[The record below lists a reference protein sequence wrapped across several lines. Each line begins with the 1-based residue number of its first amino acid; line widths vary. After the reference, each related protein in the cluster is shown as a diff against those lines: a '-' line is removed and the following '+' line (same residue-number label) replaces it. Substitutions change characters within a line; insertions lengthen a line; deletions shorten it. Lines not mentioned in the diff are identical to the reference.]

1 MPPSITIAADTM
13 ILMSAATGGAAG
25 RVFMEPTISV
35 VTTDYNM
42 VEAKEHVPELIDRYH
57 LDPDD
62 VADALAALPLR
73 LYRWGEYE
81 SHIVQARAQMEAKD
95 PKDVALLA
103 LALKL
108 GITIWSQDPHYD
120 NLTVERLTTGRI
132 LKSLG
137 Q

>member
-13 ILMSAATGGAAG
+13 ILMSAATGGAVA
-25 RVFMEPTISV
+25 RVFREPTISI

-42 VEAKEHVPELIDRYH
+42 VEAKEHVTVLIDRYH

-81 SHIVQARAQMEAKD
+81 SQRFPRMSASATAC
-95 PKDVALLA
+95 
-103 LALKL
+103 
-108 GITIWSQDPHYD
+108 
-120 NLTVERLTTGRI
+120 TGGESMRT
-132 LKSLG
+132 
-137 Q
+137 

>member
-1 MPPSITIAADTM
+1 MV
-13 ILMSAATGGAAG
+13 LMSAATSGAAA
-25 RVFMEPTISV
+25 RVFRAPTVSV
-35 VTTDYNM
+35 VTTDFNM
-42 VEAKEHVPELIDRYH
+42 AETKHHITVLIDKYH

-73 LYRWGEYE
+73 VYRWGEYE
-81 SHIVQARAQMEAKD
+81 SHMIEARAQMEAKD

-108 GITIWSQDPHYD
+108 GIDIWSQDPHYD
-120 NLTVERLTTGRI
+120 NLTVKRLTTGRI

>member
-1 MPPSITIAADTM
+1 M
-13 ILMSAATGGAAG
+13 ILMSAATGGAAA
-25 RVFMEPTISV
+25 RVFREPTISI

-42 VEAKEHVPELIDRYH
+42 VEAKERVTVLIDRYH

-81 SHIVQARAQMEAKD
+81 SHMVEARSLMEAKD

-108 GITIWSQDPHYD
+108 GIDVWSQDPHYD
-120 NLTVERLTTGRI
+120 DLTVKRLTTGQI

>member
-1 MPPSITIAADTM
+1 M
-13 ILMSAATGGAAG
+13 ILMAAVTGGAAG
-25 RVFMEPTISV
+25 RVFKEPTISV
-35 VTTDYNM
+35 VTTDFNIA
-42 VEAKEHVPELIDRYH
+42 ETKEHVTVLIDKYH

-62 VADALAALPLR
+62 VADVLAALPLR
-73 LYRWGEYE
+73 VYRWGEYE
-81 SHIVQARAQMEAKD
+81 SHMVEARAQMEAKD

-108 GITIWSQDPHYD
+108 GIDIWSQDSHYD
-120 NLTVERLTTGRI
+120 DLTVKRHTTGRI

>member
-1 MPPSITIAADTM
+1 MA
-13 ILMSAATGGAAG
+13 LMSAATGGAAG
-25 RVFMEPTISV
+25 RVFREPTISV
-35 VTTDYNM
+35 VTTDFNLA
-42 VEAKEHVPELIDRYH
+42 EAKEHIPELIGRYH

-81 SHIVQARAQMEAKD
+81 SYVAEARALIERKD

-108 GITIWSQDPHYD
+108 GLGPVPGPVASSRDHD
-120 NLTVERLTTGRI
+120 CEREDHRGEAP
-132 LKSLG
+132 
-137 Q
+137 

>member
-1 MPPSITIAADTM
+1 M
-13 ILMSAATGGAAG
+13 ILMTAATGGAAG
-25 RVFMEPTISV
+25 RVFREPTISV
-35 VTTDYNM
+35 VTTDFNIA
-42 VEAKEHVPELIDRYH
+42 ETKEHVTVLIDRYH

-62 VADALAALPLR
+62 VADTLAALPLR
-73 LYRWGEYE
+73 VYRWGEYE
-81 SHIVQARAQMEAKD
+81 SHIAEARAQIEKKD

-108 GITIWSQDPHYD
+108 GIDIWSQDPHYD
-120 NLTVERLTTGRI
+120 NLTVKRLTTGRI